1 MNKNGFTEWM
11 NKTKKSQLTIKRNI
25 EYVNF
30 FQKYLSK
37 SKSKKI
43 EDAKPKDLEDFK
55 IWNEKSN
62 LKHLRMYLRSLVTYY
77 QYTNN
82 VEMLLKAKE
91 LVGSAELE
99 RYKLSDFHGIDKDCI
114 TTLKNNGFKTAK
126 QLLDIGY
133 TKKGRKKLSEATGL
147 AQDFILE
154 LVKLSDL
161 ARIPGVK
168 KIRARLYHD
177 AGLDTLVKMAKCD
190 TDKLIKIS
198 KDFIEKSGFNG
209 VPPTPKEA
217 EHTVTMAKYLKK
229 HLRL

>member
-25 EYVNF
+25 EYVAF

-99 RYKLSDFHGIDKDCI
+99 QYKLSDFHGIDKDCI
-114 TTLKNNGFKTAK
+114 KTLKINGFKTAK

-133 TKKGRKKLSEATGL
+133 TKKGRKKLSEATGI

-198 KDFIEKSGFNG
+198 KDFIEKSGLNG